1 MTMNANLSYDKLANG
16 IGMPEWVRS
25 ERYEYCEDFCEN
37 YTAGKER
44 SLLARVASVFTALFV

>member
-1 MTMNANLSYDKLANG
+1 MTMHATLSYDKLANE
-16 IGMPEWVRS
+16 IGMTKWESS
-25 ERYEYCEDFCEN
+25 ERSEYCEDICEN

>member
-1 MTMNANLSYDKLANG
+1 MTNNANLSYDKLAMASS
-16 IGMPEWVRS
+16 MPEWIRS